1 MEKINY
7 DSPQS
12 NPWGHVQELAC
23 NDRISG
29 DESDASRGLPVNL
42 EVPPGLQVVPM
53 SKHHDHGPADFSLP
67 TSLHHHLLPT
77 ADDVR
82 ERLKLQS
89 AEQFLLQMAR
99 LQRPPPPDLDIQT
112 GSVMALKTI
121 PKGTQYGPFVGKLLR
136 EPMDR
141 RFAWEV
147 SVHLN
152 TFFRF
157 PSRLVHGESNA
168 ILTHH

>member
-1 MEKINY
+1 MN
-7 DSPQS
+7 SR
-12 NPWGHVQELAC
+12 NPIDRENPRAMCG

-67 TSLHHHLLPT
+67 TSLHHHLLSTP
-77 ADDVR
+77 DDVR

-112 GSVMALKTI
+112 GSVVALKTI

-147 SVHLN
+147 SDA
-152 TFFRF
+152 FRVF
-157 PSRLVHGESNA
+157 RIVYSIAHRARIKSNINA
-168 ILTHH
+168 SLR